1 MIIDCHGHYTTA
13 PSELEAWRKRQI
25 AAFEGRSTRPGRSE
39 LVIRDAAIS
48 PADDER
54 GGLAA

>member
-25 AAFEGRSTRPGRSE
+25 AALDDPSTTPKRSE
-39 LVIRDAAIS
+39 LVIRDDQIRD
-48 PADDER
+48 PTILEQ
-54 GGLAA
+54 LLN